1 MGRIAMSSSTTY
13 EFRNDL
19 LVDKPRATS
28 RHRPA
33 ANAAWRSVG
42 LQPATHV
49 HPLAVG
55 APAAGY
61 AWFLL
66 VCWIV
71 FVTDREMAASLFM
84 CTFISIILLG
94 LLIGVGSCSRDVTP
108 WMRSG
113 RSWAEFLDGQVDTFT
128 APDERAA
135 GVCASGGDVG
145 HTGAGGDR
153 AWDYYRLLALVTSTG
168 LA

>member
-1 MGRIAMSSSTTY
+1 MQRGGPT
-13 EFRNDL
+13 
-19 LVDKPRATS
+19 
-28 RHRPA
+28 
-33 ANAAWRSVG
+33 G

-55 APAAGY
+55 AAAAGY

-71 FVTDREMAASLFM
+71 FAADREMAASLFM

-94 LLIGVGSCSRDVTP
+94 LLIGVGSSSRDVTP

-113 RSWAEFLDGQVDTFT
+113 RTWAEFLDGRVDTFT
-128 APDERAA
+128 GPMTGRQVFAHLA
-135 GVCASGGDVG
+135 GMSG
-145 HTGAGGDR
+145 T
-153 AWDYYRLLALVTSTG
+153 LALGATALGIVIACSH
-168 LA
+168 L